1 MRWNTLVVV
10 FILTLGL
17 FLKLHRYAE
26 YPQRGA
32 TSDEYTYSFLGLSL
46 LNDGIPASWSYFSP
60 YTNRYDLTLNGT
72 YFPIVTPYFDHPPLF
87 GLLVGGWAKLFDEHA
102 FDAIRLQTIRLV
114 PIVLSSF
121 SAIVL
126 YLLSVLWYRHAIALL
141 ALIIFSVAPLFV
153 IHHRVV
159 LAENFLT
166 LLLLLSLYLYERFKK
181 RLTVQRITVLG
192 VLAGASLWTKEIGV
206 SVFLT
211 LLLLFLL
218 DKKRNG
224 ILLLSGVFVS
234 FLLAYVVYGYAYDGE
249 LFWKILS
256 LQSMRDVGPQTLWYL
271 LSTPVLV
278 NKIYYDG
285 WYTFGLLSI
294 LLLLKDKRH
303 MRVTTPF
310 LIYFL
315 ILVTTLTQRGQSGW
329 YLIPLFPFLSVA
341 SAVTIQES
349 KEKRNLFFIVF
360 VFIIGMFLI
369 QELFVPLFGLA
380 PKQFRFLSVFLL
392 APMLFFT
399 KKNIF
404 AVTANLWIIML
415 LLGSALATFLYRHPV

>member
-10 FILTLGL
+10 LILTLGL

-87 GLLVGGWAKLFDEHA
+87 GLLVGGWAKLFGEHT
-102 FDAIRLQTIRLV
+102 FDSVNLWIIRLV
-114 PIVLSSF
+114 PIILSTISALILYALSF
-121 SAIVL
+121 RL
-126 YLLSVLWYRHAIALL
+126 YDKKIALL
-141 ALIIFSVAPLFV
+141 AVTIYSIVPIFVV
-153 IHHRVV
+153 HHRVV

-206 SVFLT
+206 SVFLA

-285 WYTFGLLSI
+285 WYAFGLLSI

-315 ILVTTLTQRGQSGW
+315 ILVITLTQGGQSGW

-341 SAVTIQES
+341 SAITIQES
-349 KEKRNLFFIVF
+349 KEKRNLLFIVF

-392 APMLFFT
+392 TPMLFFT

-404 AVTANLWIIML
+404 GVTANLWITML
-415 LLGSALATFLYRHPV
+415 LLGSALATFLYRHPA